1 MNADRVS
8 AMARIGSL
16 TGAGDGVAP
25 PQYPIE
31 SVDNALRL
39 LLLFEEQTQIRLTE
53 ASTYLGVASSTAHR
67 LMAMLQYRGF
77 VRQNA
82 VTRAYE
88 PGPALSSIAL
98 GIMARLDV
106 RASARPLLEQLH
118 REFAETVH
126 LGRLEGQNVHFIDA
140 IEGTRAVRV
149 GSRAG
154 RSLPAHVTSSGKAM
168 LSRLDTAA
176 LRALYPQEALDAVTE
191 RSLTKRAQLEE
202 VLEVVRRRGY
212 ATSDEESEEGVVSIA
227 VPVSGLSGVLY
238 AVNISVPKH
247 RMTRTL
253 RGEIAASLMRTG
265 EELNGVLV

>member
-1 MNADRVS
+1 VRDV
-8 AMARIGSL
+8 
-16 TGAGDGVAP
+16 GAGGVP
-25 PQYPIE
+25 LPQYPIE
-31 SVDNALRL
+31 SVDNALRI
-39 LLLFEEQTQIRLTE
+39 LLLFEEQAQIRLTE

-98 GIMARLDV
+98 GIMGRLDV
-106 RASARPLLEQLH
+106 RATTRPLLEQLH

-126 LGRLEGQNVHFIDA
+126 LGRLEGQSVHFLDS

-168 LSRLDTAA
+168 LSLLDTDA
-176 LRALYPQEALDAVTE
+176 LHALYPQEDLEAVTD
-191 RSLTKRAQLEE
+191 RSLTSRSELEDALAE
-202 VLEVVRRRGY
+202 IRRRGY
-212 ATSDEESEEGVVSIA
+212 ATSDEESEEGVASVA
-227 VPVSGLSGVLY
+227 VPIKGVSDLLY
-238 AVNISVPKH
+238 AVNVSVPKH
-247 RMTRTL
+247 RMTKTL
-253 RGEIAASLMRTG
+253 RNEIATSLLRAG
-265 EELNGVLV
+265 EELSGTLV

>member
-1 MNADRVS
+1 
-8 AMARIGSL
+8 MARIGSPSG
-16 TGAGDGVAP
+16 GADGMAP

-31 SVDNALRL
+31 SVDNALRV

-53 ASTYLGVASSTAHR
+53 ASSYLGVASSTAHR

-77 VRQNA
+77 VRQNP
-82 VTRAYE
+82 VTRGYE

-126 LGRLEGQNVHFIDA
+126 LGRLEGQNAHFIDA

-154 RSLPAHVTSSGKAM
+154 RSLAAHVTSSGKAM
-168 LSRLDTAA
+168 LSQLDTAA
-176 LRALYPQEALDAVTE
+176 LRALYPQEELDAVTD
-191 RSLTKRAQLEE
+191 RSLSTRAHLEQE
-202 VLEVVRRRGY
+202 LDIVRRRGF
-212 ATSDEESEEGVVSIA
+212 ATSDEESEEGVVSVA
-227 VPVSGLSGVLY
+227 VPVSGVSGVLY
-238 AVNISVPKH
+238 AVNVSVPKH
-247 RMTRTL
+247 RMTKTL
-253 RGEIAASLMRTG
+253 RTEIAASLLRTG
-265 EELNGVLV
+265 EELNGLLV